1 MFEDIK
7 PGRIKGSV
15 NIPIALLIDPN
26 TKQMKCVDAIRE
38 VFKDASIDLDNT
50 PIVATCACGEF
61 SALFV
66 RVDSLGVITTSP
78 LVINKDSSIQFL
90 CTYSEGVGFF

>member
-15 NIPIALLIDPN
+15 NIPIYLLIDPN

-38 VFKDASIDLDNT
+38 VFKDAAIDLDNT
-50 PIVATCACGEF
+50 HVVATCGCGEF

-66 RVDSLGVITTSP
+66 RVDPRCVC
-78 LVINKDSSIQFL
+78 VCACVRACVRACVCV
-90 CTYSEGVGFF
+90 CT